1 MSIVFKHQLSCFL
14 LLLWYF
20 GYISSISFSSNN
32 SYVILNINKACLKMI
47 CNMIMFGKIHI
58 WSHFQRDQ
66 ALHHNIC
73 GPWHSSKFLPC
84 SFFFF
89 SFLLVFWVGFVT
101 FCKSARP
108 PPAIV
113 TMEWKNVSE
122 MQKVNTSSDPQL
134 SMILH
139 MKWSVDYTLLLETL
153 LSVNKIREMIVM
165 NDDPKIDPLKT

>member
-89 SFLLVFWVGFVT
+89 VSVSVLGWFRHFLQISET
-101 FCKSARP
+101 SARYCYHGVKKRQRDAKGKYKFGP
-108 PPAIV
+108 TAFNDIAYEV
-113 TMEWKNVSE
+113 ISWLHIAAW
-122 MQKVNTSSDPQL
+122 DPSFRQ
-134 SMILH
+134 
-139 MKWSVDYTLLLETL
+139 
-153 LSVNKIREMIVM
+153 
-165 NDDPKIDPLKT
+165 